1 VHVIERGK
9 AELMSTADQSPD
21 PEPQLKPKKELLPGL
36 NQLYRDFA
44 PYLTLGMQ
52 LAAAVL
58 MFFFMGW
65 WVDGKLSTT
74 PVFQLVGIL
83 LGFIGGMVKFLRTV
97 SGLNK
102 QKKSNSA

>member
-1 VHVIERGK
+1 MFVIKGGK
-9 AELMSTADQSPD
+9 AQLMSTADQSPD
-21 PEPQLKPKKELLPGL
+21 PEQQPKPKKELLPGL

-58 MFFFMGW
+58 MFFFIGW
-65 WVDGKLSTT
+65 WVDGELSTA

-97 SGLNK
+97 SDFNK
-102 QKKSNSA
+102 QNKSNSA

>member
-1 VHVIERGK
+1 
-9 AELMSTADQSPD
+9 MSTADQSPD